1 MRVLVTGGAGFIG
14 QHTRVELA
22 VRGHQAI
29 VFDHL
34 GRGDDRTFLGD
45 VRDPTAVT
53 EAMAHVNGWIHLAGV
68 LGTQETVKNP
78 RPAIETNII
87 GTLNVLQAAY
97 EYDVPGVYIAVGNHW
112 FRNSYSITKTCAEHL
127 CEMYRK
133 EHHVAVNVVR
143 PVNAYGIGQRASA
156 PFTSDRIR
164 KIIPAF
170 VCRALSG
177 MNIEVYGDGEQISDM
192 VYVADVATTLV
203 TALEQADLGNVVN
216 HALEVGPTEH
226 SSVNR
231 IAELVR
237 YTVEYLTA
245 IRVKI
250 VHLPMRPGEIPN
262 SHVTA
267 NPTTLE
273 AIGVDAKDFR
283 PLLDGLRVVVEWFKD
298 NEGKTWQRP
307 QE

>member
-14 QHTRVELA
+14 QHTRRELA

-143 PVNAYGIGQRASA
+143 PVNAYGIGQRAVGTIYVRSC
-156 PFTSDRIR
+156 PQDH
-164 KIIPAF
+164 PG
-170 VCRALSG
+170 VCLSRAVRHGHRGLRRWRADKR
-177 MNIEVYGDGEQISDM
+177 YGSQRGRRCHDISDSTR
-192 VYVADVATTLV
+192 A
-203 TALEQADLGNVVN
+203 G
-216 HALEVGPTEH
+216 GP
-226 SSVNR
+226 R
-231 IAELVR
+231 QRCQPRAE
-237 YTVEYLTA
+237 
-245 IRVKI
+245 K
-250 VHLPMRPGEIPN
+250 
-262 SHVTA
+262 
-267 NPTTLE
+267 
-273 AIGVDAKDFR
+273 
-283 PLLDGLRVVVEWFKD
+283 
-298 NEGKTWQRP
+298 
-307 QE
+307 